1 MERSDVCVVIPT
13 LEEAATIGD
22 VLAGFREHGYEH
34 CLVVDGGSSDDTV
47 AIARD
52 HGAQVLQQS
61 GSGKGQA
68 VREAL
73 EHVERPVVLIVDGD
87 GTYRPADADLLVAP
101 VLEGEHDHVIGNR
114 FAKMSEDAM
123 SGLNR
128 FGNHVINRV
137 FAIVHGRYLGD
148 ILSGYRAF
156 DMESHERFDL
166 QSEGF
171 GIETELSVECMRHN
185 LSVGVRGV
193 HYDPRPAESAT
204 NLRPF
209 KDGAIILLTLVRLAR
224 ANNPLFYFGS
234 IGLASSLAGVV
245 LAVYVGWEWIV
256 AGISHEA
263 LTVVSAFAILFGLQ
277 MVMFGA
283 LSDLMVSLHREQR
296 RHIERLTDD
305 EQ

>member
-1 MERSDVCVVIPT
+1 MERSDVCVLVPT
-13 LEEAATIGD
+13 LDEAATIGD
-22 VLAGFREHGYEH
+22 VLEGFREQGYEH

-47 AIARD
+47 SIARD
-52 HGAQVLQQS
+52 HGAEVLQQS

-73 EHVERPVVLIVDGD
+73 EHVDRSVVLMIDGD
-87 GTYRPADADLLVAP
+87 GTYRPTDADDLVEP
-101 VLEGEHDHVIGNR
+101 VLAGELDHVIGNR
-114 FAKMSEDAM
+114 FAKMSPGAM
-123 SGLNR
+123 SSLNR

-156 DMESHERFDL
+156 DLESHEHFDL

-185 LSVGVRGV
+185 LSVGVTGV

-209 KDGAIILLTLVRLAR
+209 KDGVVILLTLVHLAR

-234 IGLASSLAGVV
+234 IGLLSSLAGLFV
-245 LAVYVGWEWIV
+245 AAYVGWEWFV
-256 AGISHEA
+256 VGISHEA

-296 RHIERLTDD
+296 RHIDRLTD
-305 EQ
+305 EE

>member
-1 MERSDVCVVIPT
+1 MERSDVCVLIPT
-13 LEEAATIGD
+13 LDEAATIGD
-22 VLAGFREHGYEH
+22 VLAGFQEEGYDH
-34 CLVVDGGSSDDTV
+34 CLVVDGGSSDETV

-52 HGAQVLQQS
+52 HDAEVIHQS

-73 EHVERPVVLIVDGD
+73 EHVDRPVVLMVDGD
-87 GTYRPADADLLVAP
+87 GTYRPGDADDLVEP
-101 VLEGEHDHVIGNR
+101 VLEGNHDHVIGNR
-114 FAKMSEDAM
+114 FEKMTPGAM
-123 SGLNR
+123 SSLNR
-128 FGNHVINRV
+128 FGNHIINRV

-156 DMESHERFDL
+156 DLPSHERFDL
-166 QSEGF
+166 KSEGF

-185 LSVGVRGV
+185 LSVGVSGI
-193 HYDPRPAESAT
+193 HYDPRPDESAT

-209 KDGAIILLTLVRLAR
+209 QDGLVILLTLVRLAR

-234 IGLASSLAGVV
+234 IGLLSSLLGAV
-245 LAVYVGWEWIV
+245 LAAYVGWEWFV
-256 AGISHEA
+256 VGISHES

-277 MVMFGA
+277 MIMFGA

-296 RHIERLTDD
+296 RHIERLSQDD
-305 EQ
+305 S

>member
-1 MERSDVCVVIPT
+1 MERSDVCVLIPT
-13 LEEAATIGD
+13 LEEAETIGD
-22 VLAGFREHGYEH
+22 VIGGFREHGYEH

-47 AIARD
+47 DIARE
-52 HGAQVLQQS
+52 HGARVLQQS

-68 VREAL
+68 IREAL
-73 EHVERPVVLIVDGD
+73 ETVDRPVVLMVDGD
-87 GTYRPADADLLVAP
+87 GTYRSADADDLVEP
-101 VLEGEHDHVIGNR
+101 VLEGEQDHVIGNR
-114 FAKMSEDAM
+114 FAKMSPGAM
-123 SGLNR
+123 SRLNR
-128 FGNHVINRV
+128 FGNHLINRV

-156 DMESHERFDL
+156 DLASHERFDL

-185 LSVGVRGV
+185 LAVGVTGV
-193 HYDPRPAESAT
+193 HYDPRPADSAT

-209 KDGAIILLTLVRLAR
+209 KDGAVILLTLVHLAR

-234 IGLASSLAGVV
+234 IGLISSVLGVV
-245 LAVYVGWEWIV
+245 VAAYVGWEWVV
-256 AGISHEA
+256 AGVSHEA

-296 RHIERLTDD
+296 RHIERLS
-305 EQ
+305 EEE

>member
-1 MERSDVCVVIPT
+1 MERSDVCVIIPT
-13 LEEAATIGD
+13 LDEAATIGG

-34 CLVVDGGSSDDTV
+34 CLVVDGGSNDDTV
-47 AIARD
+47 EIARE
-52 HGAQVLQQS
+52 HGAEVIHQS

-73 EHVERPVVLIVDGD
+73 EHVDRPVVLIVDGD
-87 GTYRPADADLLVAP
+87 GTYRPADADDLVEP
-101 VLEGEHDHVIGNR
+101 VLAGEHDHVIGNR
-114 FAKMSEDAM
+114 FAKMSPGAM
-123 SGLNR
+123 SSLNR

-156 DMESHERFDL
+156 NLASHERFDL

-185 LSVGVRGV
+185 LSVGVTGV

-209 KDGAIILLTLVRLAR
+209 KDGAVILLTLVHLSR

-234 IGLASSLAGVV
+234 IGLLSSLVGLVV
-245 LAVYVGWEWIV
+245 AAYVGWEWFV
-256 AGISHEA
+256 VGISHEA

-296 RHIERLTDD
+296 RHIDRLADD
-305 EQ
+305 E